1 MKKIFFITLFLATIA
16 VPASGQIL
24 KENKTLAIKTAIETG
39 QLAGAGYFCQ
49 VNNDALDN
57 LITISHSRIAFQA
70 IDKVDRVVAQLEFS
84 NNYSAWSARPPE
96 EGCEI
101 FRQNFI
107 KNVKSLFQKNKGPE
121 GP

>member
-1 MKKIFFITLFLATIA
+1 M
-16 VPASGQIL
+16 
-24 KENKTLAIKTAIETG
+24 AIKTATQTG

-49 VNNDALDN
+49 VNNDALDD
-57 LITISHSRIAFQA
+57 LITLSHARIALQA

-84 NNYSAWSARPPE
+84 NNYSAWSSRPPE

-107 KNVKSLFQKNKGPE
+107 KNIKSLFQRNKGPE